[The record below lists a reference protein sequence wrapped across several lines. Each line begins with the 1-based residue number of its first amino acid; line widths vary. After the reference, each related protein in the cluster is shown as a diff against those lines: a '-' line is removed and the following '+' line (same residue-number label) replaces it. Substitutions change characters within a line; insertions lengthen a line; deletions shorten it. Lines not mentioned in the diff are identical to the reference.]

1 LHFHPENKYNKACV
15 ADKDFK
21 PGILIKVKKS
31 SFRTRP
37 SCSDDPSCNEPKFDY
52 TVEGVSVINFSF
64 NRLCDF
70 QYLPLVSKQPETKSS
85 KTECIYEKILPP
97 ELPPSN
103 WLETNE
109 AKNMDQFLLPVR
121 FSHHDSSQMK
131 LNVDTSDKNEP
142 KLNLKGIA
150 STPSKVNPK
159 QQKSVCRIFGKVRQ
173 QNSIFVNFKD
183 KEIPTRPLE
192 SAVKLSKHRNLEER
206 IERVRQLFEERPIW
220 TKAAIRYNT
229 GLTDEHTKIILP
241 VVAYYFI
248 NGPWRISWVKFGY
261 DPRKDPTARIYQTL
275 DYRIRTA
282 ESTKLKVS
290 AKRSYAGK
298 TSLFLGPT
306 HVKKMSLKHDMSAK
320 PKLEM
325 DERYYVLRPLTIP
338 PARQMFYQ
346 LCDLILPEI
355 QEMISNLSKSSSG
368 LCHLKNGWLPDGFIE
383 TSRKVVNDHVLEA
396 VQKELLEDKKVLQEK
411 ESKEKE
417 RKKEGVSSLDYYN
430 QMLINIKK
438 GIYRNVG
445 VQPSSSQRDVD
456 PSQLVEDLE
465 PISLSSDEENE
476 FTVSEII
483 QNAIPEKMDDGDEE
497 EEHSEMGE
505 SSDEA
510 ELDMEAAQE
519 INEIISQFNV
529 KT

>member
-103 WLETNE
+103 WLETNQ

-142 KLNLKGIA
+142 KLNLKGVA

-206 IERVRQLFEERPIW
+206 IERVRQVRW
-220 TKAAIRYNT
+220 MMKHT
-229 GLTDEHTKIILP
+229 GVYRARAP
-241 VVAYYFI
+241 VCRVKNQFIVA
-248 NGPWRISWVKFGY
+248 
-261 DPRKDPTARIYQTL
+261 
-275 DYRIRTA
+275 
-282 ESTKLKVS
+282 
-290 AKRSYAGK
+290 
-298 TSLFLGPT
+298 
-306 HVKKMSLKHDMSAK
+306 
-320 PKLEM
+320 
-325 DERYYVLRPLTIP
+325 
-338 PARQMFYQ
+338 
-346 LCDLILPEI
+346 
-355 QEMISNLSKSSSG
+355 
-368 LCHLKNGWLPDGFIE
+368 KN
-383 TSRKVVNDHVLEA
+383 
-396 VQKELLEDKKVLQEK
+396 
-411 ESKEKE
+411 
-417 RKKEGVSSLDYYN
+417 
-430 QMLINIKK
+430 
-438 GIYRNVG
+438 
-445 VQPSSSQRDVD
+445 
-456 PSQLVEDLE
+456 
-465 PISLSSDEENE
+465 
-476 FTVSEII
+476 
-483 QNAIPEKMDDGDEE
+483 
-497 EEHSEMGE
+497 
-505 SSDEA
+505 
-510 ELDMEAAQE
+510 
-519 INEIISQFNV
+519 
-529 KT
+529 